1 MHGDFTP
8 DNMLVEHGQ
17 ITGVIDC
24 TYAGYGSRAIDLAT
38 LLHYAYS
45 FEYGDVVR
53 TRLRERI
60 VQLVGHSS
68 LAICLVY
75 RSMAMIDWAIHHDT
89 PDAVRFWVRGGWRVH
104 DDLMR

>member
-1 MHGDFTP
+1 
-8 DNMLVEHGQ
+8 MLKGAWVP
-17 ITGVIDC
+17 
-24 TYAGYGSRAIDLAT
+24 RAIPIVEQLRARGYRFGT

-45 FEYGDVVR
+45 FEYGDVVG

-60 VQLVGHSS
+60 VQLVGLSG

-89 PDAVRFWVRGGWRVH
+89 PDAVRFWVRGGWRVL
-104 DDLMR
+104 DDLTC